1 MNVYKQSGATIVE
14 IPKSKISRINFSL
27 CKQPT
32 ETLKSFYDRQTE
44 KPDFIMNGGFFSMSN
59 GKTCFSYIDEGKDL
73 SASLSYTV
81 GMGITYD
88 NQLVYGGIKD
98 YQWKDFISAYPPLIE
113 NGKVCPI
120 SFATEIN
127 YKARRSV
134 LAYNDTTVF
143 LIAVESNGMTF
154 KAVQDLLLTLNVTYA
169 INLDGGGS
177 TKILQNGKSI
187 TSSIYNRA
195 VDNVITV
202 YLNKLYRVQVGAFS
216 SVANATALQSK
227 IRALPDSIGAGYKN
241 AYVRKIGN
249 YHKVQVGA
257 FSKEAN
263 AQKVLAD
270 LKAKGFEGFITT
282 E

>member
-1 MNVYKQSGATIVE
+1 MNVYKQNGVTIVE
-14 IPKSKISRINFSL
+14 IPKHKIGKINFSL

-44 KPDFIMNGGFFSMSN
+44 KPDFIMNGGFFSRSN

-88 NQLVYGGIKD
+88 NQLVYGDIKD
-98 YQWKDFISAYPPLIE
+98 CQWKDFISAYPPLIE

-120 SFATEIN
+120 SIATEIN

-154 KAVQDLLLTLNVTYA
+154 RAVQDLLLTLGVTYA

-216 SVANATALQSK
+216 KKENATALQAK
-227 IRALPDSIGAGYKN
+227 IRALPDNIGAGYKN
-241 AYVRKIGN
+241 AYVRKIGE